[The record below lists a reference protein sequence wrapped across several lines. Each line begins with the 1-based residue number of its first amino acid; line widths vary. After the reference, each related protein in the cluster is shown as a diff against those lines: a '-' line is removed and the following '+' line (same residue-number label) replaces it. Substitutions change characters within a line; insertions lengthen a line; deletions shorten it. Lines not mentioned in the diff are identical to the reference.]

1 MNAVARL
8 NFHFLYIL
16 TSTHPS
22 SASRDNKV
30 VATPYYYSKYTVN
43 WNALSHSE
51 INKTELFKLKVL
63 VKFIYSE
70 KATKFC
76 EIFTF
81 LMSYVSPVKSKVKI
95 L

>member
-1 MNAVARL
+1 MARLLDDQALTNEIRWSQMNAVARL

-51 INKTELFKLKVL
+51 INKTELFKPKWLVSYPVLKL
-63 VKFIYSE
+63 
-70 KATKFC
+70 
-76 EIFTF
+76 
-81 LMSYVSPVKSKVKI
+81 
-95 L
+95 